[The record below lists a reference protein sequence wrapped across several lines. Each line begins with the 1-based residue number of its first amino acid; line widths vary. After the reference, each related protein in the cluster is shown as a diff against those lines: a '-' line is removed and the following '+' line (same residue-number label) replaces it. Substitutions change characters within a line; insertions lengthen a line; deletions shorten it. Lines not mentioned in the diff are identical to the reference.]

1 MLGSLGYG
9 LAKSLHFGKISFL
22 PNQSSYEA
30 VLMEIQL

>member
-9 LAKSLHFGKISFL
+9 LAKSLHFGKIRPL
-22 PNQSSYEA
+22 PNQGSYGA